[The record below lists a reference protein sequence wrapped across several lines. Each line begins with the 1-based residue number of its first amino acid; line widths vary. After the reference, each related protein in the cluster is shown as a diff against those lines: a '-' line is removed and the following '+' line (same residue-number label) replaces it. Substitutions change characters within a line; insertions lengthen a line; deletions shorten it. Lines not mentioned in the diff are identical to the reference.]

1 MQPLKIFCMALFI
14 ALIVKKLEDEEKSE
28 VEKAARHLAKDE
40 NWLTTSAHDT
50 TIFDRVEV
58 TEMKPPDLSKLDWM
72 RELRIKETQMY
83 AITRE
88 ITLYIFHNCSVFR
101 RIPNTRHH
109 CVPPDTW
116 YWGAVVSETA
126 SREEYIGQER
136 LSKGKILHSFV
147 MYLCYIRMSMVVSR
161 NMRMPMIVSRNIDNC
176 EMSRQRLKTCPL
188 NHIWGSW

>member
-1 MQPLKIFCMALFI
+1 MAKVFLFHLLVLILCQQSILLSSSQVQDILIMQPLKIFCMALFI

-88 ITLYIFHNCSVFR
+88 ITLYIFFTIVVFFVGYLTRDTIAYHQTRDIEELLFLKPRAVKNISVKKDFR
-101 RIPNTRHH
+101 KARSFI
-109 CVPPDTW
+109 
-116 YWGAVVSETA
+116 A
-126 SREEYIGQER
+126 S
-136 LSKGKILHSFV
+136 
-147 MYLCYIRMSMVVSR
+147 
-161 NMRMPMIVSRNIDNC
+161 
-176 EMSRQRLKTCPL
+176 
-188 NHIWGSW
+188 